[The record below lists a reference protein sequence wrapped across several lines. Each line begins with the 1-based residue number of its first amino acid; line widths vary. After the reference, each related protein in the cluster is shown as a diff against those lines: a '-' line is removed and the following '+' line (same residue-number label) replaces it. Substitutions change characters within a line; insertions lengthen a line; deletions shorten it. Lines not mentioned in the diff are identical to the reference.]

1 MDREKRKENEEI
13 LEIPEAEMLDFWEEG
28 SEYIMYDKWDRIK
41 DWLKRVFKK

>member
-1 MDREKRKENEEI
+1 MDREKEELI
-13 LEIPEAEMLDFWEEG
+13 LNIPEAEVFDFWEEG